1 MKIFLICLKYFQ
13 YFYECKK
20 LNAYQAEDPL
30 QSQLRLYLGLDED
43 AEAREVVTHN
53 LRIMQVKAAHNPP
66 VPYDNCIADP
76 ISR

>member
-1 MKIFLICLKYFQ
+1 MKICLKYVQ

-53 LRIMQVKAAHNPP
+53 LRIMQVE
-66 VPYDNCIADP
+66 
-76 ISR
+76 

>member
-1 MKIFLICLKYFQ
+1 MFENIFNMFEIFLICLKYFQ

-53 LRIMQVKAAHNPP
+53 LRIMQVEAAHIQRRN
-66 VPYDNCIADP
+66 
-76 ISR
+76 S